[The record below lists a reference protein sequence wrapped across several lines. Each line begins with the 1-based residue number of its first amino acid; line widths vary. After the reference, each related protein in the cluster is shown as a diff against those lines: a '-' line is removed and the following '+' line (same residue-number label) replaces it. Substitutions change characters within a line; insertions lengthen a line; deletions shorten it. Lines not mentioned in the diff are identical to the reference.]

1 MDKKFVMGIAAMAA
15 LTLVSCSSDDLDS
28 FSDNSSKNEAISF
41 DGYLGRS
48 AVAVNGTRGSVET
61 KEKLRTKGFGVF
73 GKYDAG
79 DNKTFDSNFFVNQK
93 VTCSNSKWTYTPL
106 KYWPTTGK
114 IDFLAY
120 APHKEGQTLKENTNT
135 FDFTVEPEAANQ
147 IDLLWANAT
156 GQIKTSFEGTTK
168 EKVKFLFKHAL
179 SRLGYTV
186 KLSGNYTS
194 DNATFTLKK
203 ITLAGSPDDET
214 KGAFYKKGTIDLSKT
229 DSKENLSKTNTTTG
243 LWTAATSAD
252 NKQYFKWFDASYTVT
267 SSELKHPTNSDGVDY
282 FDKDYLFVIPQD
294 FSEKIEE
301 AGQQKEN
308 PDKLYVI
315 VEYDVTY
322 TSTNT
327 TIKNK
332 VYKKLPI
339 KFEQGKAYKLN
350 LTIGL
355 PIEFDIDVENVA
367 GVEDWDPKDGTP
379 TDIDSWDD
387 ISRK

>member
-61 KEKLRTKGFGVF
+61 KVTLKTKGFGVF
-73 GKYDAG
+73 GKYTDG
-79 DNKTFDSNFFVNQK
+79 QTSDLNFFKNQP
-93 VTCSNSKWTYTPL
+93 VTCPGTKWTYSPL
-106 KYWPTTGK
+106 KYWPTQGK

-120 APHKEGQTLKENTNT
+120 APYKEGQTLKENTNT
-135 FDFTVEPEAANQ
+135 FDFTVDKDIAKQ
-147 IDLLWANAT
+147 TDLLWANAT
-156 GQIKTSFEGTTK
+156 SQITGNFASTTNK
-168 EKVKFLFKHAL
+168 KVNFLFKHAL

-186 KLSGNYTS
+186 KLSGNYSSS
-194 DNATFTLKK
+194 DATFTLKK
-203 ITLAGSPDDET
+203 ITLAGSPDET
-214 KGAFYKKGTIDLSKT
+214 TKAFYKNGTIDLSKT
-229 DSKENLSKTNTTTG
+229 DTKENLSKTNDPKG
-243 LWTAATSAD
+243 LWTAETTAD
-252 NKQYFKWFDASYTVT
+252 NKQNFPWFSAGAQSVT
-267 SSELKHPTNSDGVDY
+267 ITYVDPTDQTKKPVSNGT
-282 FDKDYLFVIPQD
+282 DYLFVIPQD
-294 FSEKIEE
+294 FSST
-301 AGQQKEN
+301 ADGA
-308 PDKLYVI
+308 DKLYVI

-322 TSTNT
+322 TSSSTTITNT
-327 TIKNK
+327 

-339 KFEQGKAYKLN
+339 KFEQGKAYMLN

-355 PIEFDIDVENVA
+355 PIEFDIDVDTVS
-367 GVEDWDPKDGTP
+367 GVEDWDEQPG

>member
-48 AVAVNGTRGSVET
+48 AVAVNGTRGSVEA
-61 KEKLRTKGFGVF
+61 KETLKTKGFGVF

-79 DNKTFDSNFFVNQK
+79 DGKTSDFFINQK
-93 VTCSNSKWTYTPL
+93 VTFSNSKWTYTPL
-106 KYWPTTGK
+106 KYWPTQGQ
-114 IDFLAY
+114 INFYAY

-135 FDFTVEPEAANQ
+135 FDFTVEPKAADQ
-147 IDLLWANAT
+147 IDLLWANAK
-156 GQIKTSFEGTTK
+156 GQIKTNFEGTTK

-186 KLSGNYTS
+186 KLSGNYSSS
-194 DNATFTLKK
+194 DATFTLKK
-203 ITLAGSPDDET
+203 ITLAGSPDGTTE
-214 KGAFYKKGTIDLSKT
+214 AFYKKGTID
-229 DSKENLSKTNTTTG
+229 LSKTNTTTG
-243 LWTAATSAD
+243 LWTAATD
-252 NKQYFKWFDASYTVT
+252 NNKQNFTWFDGSYIVESSAS
-267 SSELKHPTNSDGVDY
+267 KHPTNSAKEDY
-282 FDKDYLFVIPQD
+282 SDKDYLFVIPQN

-322 TSTNT
+322 ASTNT
-327 TIKNK
+327 TITNK

-339 KFEQGKAYKLN
+339 KFEQGRAYMLN

-355 PIEFDIDVENVA
+355 PIEFDIDVENVS
-367 GVEDWDPKDGTP
+367 GVEDWEEVNGVPGN
-379 TDIDSWDD
+379 IDSWDD
-387 ISRK
+387 INRKK